1 MVAQTDKITKKTKT
15 LEIAKELPAAVQPK
29 KRLLFGSFQNLD
41 AANY

>member
-15 LEIAKELPAAVQPK
+15 LEIAKELPAAVQSK
-29 KRLLFGSFQNLD
+29 KRLLFSVLQNLD